1 MKKYK
6 LTEETKIS
14 EWSGRKVTR
23 IEAIIDFGLV
33 KAGTKGGFVEDERN
47 LNVEKEAGNA
57 WVYGD
62 AEVSGNAWVSG
73 NARVYGDAWVS
84 GDARVYGNARVY
96 GDAWVSGDAR
106 VYGDAWVSGDAR
118 VYGKIKCETG
128 YYFAFKSKEWKV
140 TEIELEDGD
149 KVLYHE

>member
-57 WVYGD
+57 WVSGD
-62 AEVSGNAWVSG
+62 AEVSGHAWVS
-73 NARVYGDAWVS
+73 D
-84 GDARVYGNARVY
+84 
-96 GDAWVSGDAR
+96 
-106 VYGDAWVSGDAR
+106 DAWVSGDAR

>member
-84 GDARVYGNARVY
+84 GDARVYG
-96 GDAWVSGDAR
+96 
-106 VYGDAWVSGDAR
+106 
-118 VYGKIKCETG
+118 KIKCETG

>member
-96 GDAWVSGDAR
+96 GDA
-106 VYGDAWVSGDAR
+106 R

>member
-84 GDARVYGNARVY
+84 GDARVYG
-96 GDAWVSGDAR
+96 
-106 VYGDAWVSGDAR
+106 DAWVSGDAR